1 MIDLTQQK
9 EIAST
14 IKALVTTSHLDPEAA
29 AERQQLLF
37 IGVMVA
43 LGPDLPPYWLIN
55 IQSGRTD
62 RIIADYA
69 S

>member
-1 MIDLTQQK
+1 MIDITRQK

-14 IKALVTTSHLDPEAA
+14 IKALVATSHLSEEAA

-37 IGVMVA
+37 IGVLVA
-43 LGPDLPPYWLIN
+43 LGPDLPPYWHIN

-62 RIIADYA
+62 RLITDYA
-69 S
+69 G